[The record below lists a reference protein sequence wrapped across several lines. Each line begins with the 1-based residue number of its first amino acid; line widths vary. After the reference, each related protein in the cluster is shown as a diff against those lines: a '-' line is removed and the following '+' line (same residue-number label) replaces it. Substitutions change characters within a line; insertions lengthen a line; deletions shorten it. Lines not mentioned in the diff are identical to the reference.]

1 MTPAL
6 LVEFNFRALRHP
18 WHHIIVGRVAARTR
32 GSGAAA
38 GAGVVA
44 LERSIRVRLTHPA
57 AILTNGALHG
67 GLLPC
72 RAFLSLDQSYH
83 APSLYSIKRMN
94 DVAPIE
100 HGKQTFHRS
109 LRVPAV
115 FPQDAP
121 GVLNGAND
129 GILVGIVHDSTQ
141 LHESG
146 NQDWRQIFVPV
157 WRCGFMSRR
166 LSRPVARSV
175 HSRVGLIKPARLG
188 PASHEHGWRRA
199 APDYRSSFGA
209 ASAS

>member
-1 MTPAL
+1 ML
-6 LVEFNFRALRHP
+6 
-18 WHHIIVGRVAARTR
+18 
-32 GSGAAA
+32 
-38 GAGVVA
+38 A

-129 GILVGIVHDSTQ
+129 GIVVEINGTPTQ
-141 LHESG
+141 R
-146 NQDWRQIFVPV
+146 NQD
-157 WRCGFMSRR
+157 
-166 LSRPVARSV
+166 
-175 HSRVGLIKPARLG
+175 
-188 PASHEHGWRRA
+188 
-199 APDYRSSFGA
+199 
-209 ASAS
+209 

>member
-1 MTPAL
+1 ML
-6 LVEFNFRALRHP
+6 
-18 WHHIIVGRVAARTR
+18 
-32 GSGAAA
+32 
-38 GAGVVA
+38 A

-121 GVLNGAND
+121 GVFNGAND
-129 GILVGIVHDSTQ
+129 GIVVGIVHDGPPT
-141 LHESG
+141 LR
-146 NQDWRQIFVPV
+146 NRD
-157 WRCGFMSRR
+157 SRWGENFR
-166 LSRPVARSV
+166 SPLALRFYVSEAKRDSRAFCLQP
-175 HSRVGLIKPARLG
+175 
-188 PASHEHGWRRA
+188 RRTH
-199 APDYRSSFGA
+199 
-209 ASAS
+209 